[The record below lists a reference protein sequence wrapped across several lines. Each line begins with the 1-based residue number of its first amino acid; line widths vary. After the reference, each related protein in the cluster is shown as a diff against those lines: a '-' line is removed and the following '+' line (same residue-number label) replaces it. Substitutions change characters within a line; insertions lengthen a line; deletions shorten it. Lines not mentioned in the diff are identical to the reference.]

1 SVAAV
6 GVGSML
12 LPESGFRAVKDV
24 AESHGVPVV
33 SLRAGMELTLGSV
46 NVEVLGPLLPAPR
59 DTGDAADAANDQ
71 SLVVMAHTG
80 AGRILLT
87 GDAEVAGE
95 EAILRSGTDVK
106 ADVLKLPHHGS
117 RTTSSAFLEA
127 VRPRLTMIS
136 VGDGNSFGHPNGEVL
151 DELVSLGGAVVR
163 TDVDGTVA
171 VYGGGGGSV
180 SIVSVPRGTIFG

>member
-1 SVAAV
+1 
-6 GVGSML
+6 
-12 LPESGFRAVKDV
+12 
-24 AESHGVPVV
+24 
-33 SLRAGMELTLGSV
+33 
-46 NVEVLGPLLPAPR
+46 
-59 DTGDAADAANDQ
+59 
-71 SLVVMAHTG
+71 MAHTG

-87 GDAEVAGE
+87 GDAEVAGGE

-136 VGDGNSFGHPNGEVL
+136 VGVGNSFGHPNAEVL
-151 DELVSLGGAVVR
+151 DELASLGGGAVVR

-171 VYGGGGGSV
+171 VYGGGGGGSV

>member
-1 SVAAV
+1 
-6 GVGSML
+6 
-12 LPESGFRAVKDV
+12 
-24 AESHGVPVV
+24 
-33 SLRAGMELTLGSV
+33 
-46 NVEVLGPLLPAPR
+46 
-59 DTGDAADAANDQ
+59 
-71 SLVVMAHTG
+71 MAHTG

-95 EAILRSGTDVK
+95 EAMLRSGADVK

-136 VGDGNSFGHPNGEVL
+136 VGVGNSFGHPNAEVL
-151 DELVSLGGAVVR
+151 DELDSLGGAVVR

>member
-1 SVAAV
+1 
-6 GVGSML
+6 
-12 LPESGFRAVKDV
+12 
-24 AESHGVPVV
+24 
-33 SLRAGMELTLGSV
+33 
-46 NVEVLGPLLPAPR
+46 
-59 DTGDAADAANDQ
+59 
-71 SLVVMAHTG
+71 
-80 AGRILLT
+80 LT

-95 EAILRSGTDVK
+95 KAILRSGTDVK

-136 VGDGNSFGHPNGEVL
+136 VGDGNSFGHPNEEVL

-163 TDVDGTVA
+163 TDADGTVA